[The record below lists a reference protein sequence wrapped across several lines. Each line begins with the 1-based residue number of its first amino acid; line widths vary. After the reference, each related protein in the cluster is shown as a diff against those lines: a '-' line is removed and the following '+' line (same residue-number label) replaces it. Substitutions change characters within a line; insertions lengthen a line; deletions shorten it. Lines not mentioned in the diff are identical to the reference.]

1 MTAYIRDLRIPTTW
15 LAALVVI
22 AAIVA
27 VMVGFN
33 WNDGTSQP
41 DTSSADRG
49 QQSQAMK
56 VESAKRARSPAGKS
70 F

>member
-1 MTAYIRDLRIPTTW
+1 MTTYNRDLRNPTTW

-33 WNDGTSQP
+33 WNGGTSQP
-41 DTSSADRG
+41 GTSSADRG
-49 QQSQAMK
+49 QQSQTMK
-56 VESAKRARSPAGKS
+56 GPSSSGGTNSDAPR
-70 F
+70 